1 MYIYRSI
8 YTSIDSQAS
17 GDEDVR
23 GLASYDDIHAW
34 AHTHAR
40 THARTHACM
49 HARTPVQDVELA
61 GRHGR
66 NGFKDT
72 LHWYEV
78 AACVK
83 KDPPVVGFR
92 AQGYSL

>member
-1 MYIYRSI
+1 MCLLRRVAQN
-8 YTSIDSQAS
+8 DFHWFRL
-17 GDEDVR
+17 R
-23 GLASYDDIHAW
+23 GLAEHRTHV
-34 AHTHAR
+34 HTR
-40 THARTHACM
+40 THARMHACT